1 MPHNFKNFLDLDES
15 LLCVSK
21 RKKDLRSFYFIFFLI
36 LPVLFFFLYPL
47 MSYGRYGLSLWLS
60 LLFLSIYIF
69 IIKFNHND
77 DLYLLTNKRLLFLH
91 KKALDYQLKGAINLS
106 KITKLKKIGKNN
118 LSLWLI
124 HKRFDLLHLE
134 NRDAIYQKII
144 QLKLN

>member
-1 MPHNFKNFLDLDES
+1 MPHNFQNFLDLDES

-36 LPVLFFFLYPL
+36 LPIIFFFLYPL

-91 KKALDYQLKGAINLS
+91 KKALDYQLKGSVNLT

-118 LSLWLI
+118 LSLWLA

-134 NRDAIYQKII
+134 NRDSIYQKIV
-144 QLKLN
+144 QLKLK